1 MYVPTASSKAITD
14 SLSNA
19 RTHCSP
25 AQCGRSHK
33 VYVAVS
39 VDLNG
44 LSLEPDHVVRG
55 LAPFVFKCGSGE
67 GAACARRGREIN
79 TRRPYR
85 KDPEGK
91 GRPIY
96 AGVKDWRILR
106 CWPVEGKDYDGKV
119 FFPWLLSVRPVRR
132 LAGYT
137 FATKDRRSGT
147 HTATELAVMSEQFV
161 YDGITGAAPHALH
174 DEMLEVV
181 RRVMDDDLRHWLKA

>member
-14 SLSNA
+14 SLPDA
-19 RTHCSP
+19 RTRCSP
-25 AQCGRSHK
+25 ARCGRSHK

-44 LSLEPDHVVRG
+44 FSMDPDKAAAG

-67 GAACARRGREIN
+67 GAACMRRGTEVN
-79 TRRPYR
+79 TRRSYLS
-85 KDPEGK
+85 DPKGK

-106 CWPVEGKDYDGKV
+106 CWSVGDKHYDRKV
-119 FFPWLLSVRPVRR
+119 FFPWLRSVRSVRR
-132 LAGYT
+132 LPGYT
-137 FATKDRRSGT
+137 FPTKDKRSGK
-147 HTATELAVMSEQFV
+147 HTAVELAAMSEQFV
-161 YDGITGAAPHALH
+161 YDGISGAAPHALH

-181 RRVMDDDLRHWLKA
+181 RRVMDDDLRHWLTA

>member
-14 SLSNA
+14 SLPDA
-19 RTHCSP
+19 RAHCSP
-25 AQCGRSHK
+25 ARCGRSHK

-44 LSLEPDHVVRG
+44 LSMEPDKAAAG

-79 TRRPYR
+79 TRRPYSA
-85 KDPEGK
+85 DPKGK
-91 GRPIY
+91 GRPVY

-106 CWPVEGKDYDGKV
+106 CWPVEDEDYDRKT

-137 FATKDRRSGT
+137 FGTRDKRSGT
-147 HTATELAVMSEQFV
+147 HTAIELAAMSEQFL
-161 YDGITGAAPHALH
+161 YDGITGVAPHPLH

-181 RRVMDDDLRHWLKA
+181 RRVMDEDLRHWLTA